1 MITPKQRA
9 LMLFLERYMARSG
22 GVSPTLREIAAHR
35 GSALSKA
42 CAMRL
47 LLGLEARGFIRR
59 IPYRARAIEIVRPV
73 SRFEVMAWDDER
85 KALRPHA
92 PP

>member
-1 MITPKQRA
+1 MITNQQRDV
-9 LMLFLERYMARSG
+9 MLFLERYMARSG
-22 GVSPTLREIAAHR
+22 GVAPTIKEIAAHR
-35 GSALSKA
+35 GNSLSGS
-42 CAMRL
+42 CVQRM

-59 IPYRARAIEIVRPV
+59 LPYRARAIEIMRPV

-92 PP
+92 PS